1 MSGCF
6 LFLIPSTF
14 VVESFF
20 TKRTSMYDY
29 GIGGQ
34 EVPKDAS
41 EGIADIPQ
49 NRTLLVEKLTQDDP
63 LKPEVVQG
71 LQTVEDVFRHF
82 RPQVETSFRREDGSS
97 VTETLT
103 FNSLA
108 DFGAMGITRQS
119 GYLNELAQE
128 SGEYIKI
135 MRQLKSNKMIRQ
147 VVEDPANKQHFL
159 DVLYA
164 LIRELEET
172 K

>member
-1 MSGCF
+1 
-6 LFLIPSTF
+6 
-14 VVESFF
+14 
-20 TKRTSMYDY
+20 
-29 GIGGQ
+29 
-34 EVPKDAS
+34 
-41 EGIADIPQ
+41 
-49 NRTLLVEKLTQDDP
+49 
-63 LKPEVVQG
+63 
-71 LQTVEDVFRHF
+71 
-82 RPQVETSFRREDGSS
+82 
-97 VTETLT
+97 LT